1 MAEAHEEQE
10 PDPVEKES
18 GDEGRA
24 EDKVVAEQ
32 GGVADI
38 VLPVLAGP
46 PLLSQTSLLQHV
58 VRVHLV

>member
-46 PLLSQTSLLQHV
+46 PLLSQASLLQHV